1 MKAAE
6 ILNAWRR
13 VAPAFGYRS
22 TAWLKMLQLVEA
34 GDQGQTLRQ
43 LVGDNSQ
50 QIATHWPWI
59 RRAAKAG
66 LVEII
71 PNAVPRTGGGRRAHL
86 IKITALGKQ
95 ALQVE

>member
-1 MKAAE
+1 MKASD
-6 ILNAWRR
+6 ILKAWRR

-34 GDQGQTLRQ
+34 GDQGLTLRQ
-43 LVGDNSQ
+43 LVGCNSQ
-50 QIATHWPWI
+50 VDAHWPWI

-71 PNAVPRTGGGRRAHL
+71 PNAVSRPGGGHPAHL
-86 IKITALGKQ
+86 IKITAQGKQ